1 MTNTWKAGI
10 TSAIFSLSMLG
21 VGAALTPAAHAQA
34 TMAPAPYH
42 TPFMRGEYRS
52 NKNVRFVRMRLERV
66 IDMLQ
71 HDRHDYGGH
80 REQALDLLQQARAQL
95 LQAEQYEAAH
105 PNQ

>member
-1 MTNTWKAGI
+1 
-10 TSAIFSLSMLG
+10 LG
-21 VGAALTPAAHAQA
+21 VGAALTPAAHAQNTVA
-34 TMAPAPYH
+34 PPAPVH

-52 NKNVRFVRMRLERV
+52 NRNVRFVRMRLERV

-95 LQAEQYEAAH
+95 MQAEQWETAH